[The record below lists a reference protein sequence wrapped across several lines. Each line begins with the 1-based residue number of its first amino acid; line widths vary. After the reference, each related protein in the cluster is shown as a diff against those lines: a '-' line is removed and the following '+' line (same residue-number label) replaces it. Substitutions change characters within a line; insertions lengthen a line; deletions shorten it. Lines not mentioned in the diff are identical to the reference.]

1 MMELPLTSLILIA
14 SLVVLVLVAVLWKLR
29 ARKKPAATPR
39 PKSPAQQTP
48 RPSVS
53 ASKAEEA
60 APAASAAAQIEEVS
74 ILDEVE
80 IYLSYGHL
88 EQASTTLRWYVDHH
102 RGDQEQ
108 ARRLLEIYLA
118 LGDADHYAEILERLC
133 EDPAATGVD
142 CREDI
147 FAGLQMDP
155 QNLQLRVLAEVL
167 LGMSVAAIEAELAQ
181 RRPQRVDTGQA
192 MAHRA
197 LAEAR
202 QDLEQAIV
210 NPEPF
215 DLGDISLSGFNVPTD
230 KSQRREAESPGPTQD
245 NFPLLVGEMSL
256 GVLDEAETTAVA
268 GIISPLIAARQLRA
282 AGQDDVAERILRRNL
297 ILDPR
302 KLALHVELLELLY
315 HRRQA
320 ATYAEE
326 LLYLYLTL
334 WGAGAALR
342 HRLLHYGRHLGAHL
356 LWPELENI
364 DDNEYRLAPLAEQYG
379 LYVPI
384 TAIPISSPPLIL
396 EQIRRDNVIATANQD
411 DSVLHEFNQLLDY
424 GQVEEAVALL
434 EMATIAQ
441 PANGDYYAPLL
452 EMYERMDAQDRF
464 SDFIKAVLAADTQP
478 DEEIMR
484 QMFDLA
490 ERLQRRTRHAI

>member
-14 SLVVLVLVAVLWKLR
+14 SLVVLVLIAVLWKLR
-29 ARKKPAATPR
+29 TQKKPTAAPR
-39 PKSPAQQTP
+39 PKSTVQKAP
-48 RPSVS
+48 RPSAGEVL
-53 ASKAEEA
+53 EA

-88 EQASTTLRWYVDHH
+88 EQAATTLRWCVDHH
-102 RGDQEQ
+102 PGDQEQ

-118 LGDADHYAEILERLC
+118 LADVDRYAEILERLC
-133 EDPAATGVD
+133 EHPAHGGVD

-155 QNLQLRVLAEVL
+155 QNLQLRVLAEAL

-181 RRPQRVDTGQA
+181 RRPQRSDTGPA
-192 MAHRA
+192 LAHIA

-202 QDLEQAIV
+202 QNLEQAIV

-215 DLGDISLSGFNVPTD
+215 DLGGINLSGFNAPTD
-230 KSQRREAESPGPTQD
+230 RGQSREAESPVPTQD
-245 NFPLLVGEMSL
+245 NRPLLVGEMPL

-268 GIISPLIAARQLRA
+268 GIISPLTAARQLRA
-282 AGQDDVAERILRRNL
+282 AGQDDVAERLLRRNL

-302 KLALHVELLELLY
+302 KLALHVELLELL
-315 HRRQA
+315 HRRRQA

-342 HRLLHYGRHLGAHL
+342 HRLLHHGQHLGAHP
-356 LWPELENI
+356 LWSELDDI
-364 DDNEYRLAPLAEQYG
+364 DGNEHRLAPLAEQYG

-396 EQIRRDNVIATANQD
+396 EQIRRDNVIVTADHD
-411 DSVLHEFNQLLDY
+411 DSILHEFNQLLDY
-424 GQVEEAVALL
+424 GQVEEAVSLL

-464 SDFIKAVLAADTQP
+464 SDFIKSVLAADTQP

>member
-1 MMELPLTSLILIA
+1 VQKA
-14 SLVVLVLVAVLWKLR
+14 
-29 ARKKPAATPR
+29 
-39 PKSPAQQTP
+39 P
-48 RPSVS
+48 RPS
-53 ASKAEEA
+53 ASTGKVQGA

-118 LGDADHYAEILERLC
+118 LADVDRYAEILERLC
-133 EDPAATGVD
+133 EHPAHGGVD

-155 QNLQLRVLAEVL
+155 QNLQLRVLAEAL

-181 RRPQRVDTGQA
+181 RRPQRTDTGPA
-192 MAHRA
+192 LAHIA

-202 QDLEQAIV
+202 QNLEQAIV

-215 DLGDISLSGFNVPTD
+215 DLGGINLSGFNAPTD
-230 KSQRREAESPGPTQD
+230 RGRGRGREAESPGPTQD
-245 NFPLLVGEMSL
+245 NRPLLVGEMSL

-268 GIISPLIAARQLRA
+268 GIISPLTAARQLRA
-282 AGQDDVAERILRRNL
+282 AGQDDVAERLLRRNL

-342 HRLLHYGRHLGAHL
+342 HRLLHHGQHLGAHP
-356 LWPELENI
+356 LWSELDNI
-364 DDNEYRLAPLAEQYG
+364 DGNEHRLAPLAEQYG

-396 EQIRRDNVIATANQD
+396 EQIRRDNVIVTADHD
-411 DSVLHEFNQLLDY
+411 DSILHEFNQLLDY
-424 GQVEEAVALL
+424 GQVEEAVSLL

-464 SDFIKAVLAADTQP
+464 SDFIKSVLAADTQP

>member
-14 SLVVLVLVAVLWKLR
+14 SLVVLVLIAVLWKLR
-29 ARKKPAATPR
+29 TQKKPTAAPR
-39 PKSPAQQTP
+39 PKSTVQKAP
-48 RPSVS
+48 RPS
-53 ASKAEEA
+53 ASTGKVQEA

-118 LGDADHYAEILERLC
+118 LADVDRYAEILERLC
-133 EDPAATGVD
+133 EHPAHGGVD

-155 QNLQLRVLAEVL
+155 QNLQLRVLAEAL

-181 RRPQRVDTGQA
+181 RRPQRTDTGPA
-192 MAHRA
+192 LAHIA

-202 QDLEQAIV
+202 QNLEQAIV

-215 DLGDISLSGFNVPTD
+215 DLGGINLSGFNAPTD
-230 KSQRREAESPGPTQD
+230 RGRGREAESPGPTQD
-245 NFPLLVGEMSL
+245 NRPLLVGEMSL

-268 GIISPLIAARQLRA
+268 GIISPLTAARQLRA
-282 AGQDDVAERILRRNL
+282 AGQDDVAERLLRRNL

-342 HRLLHYGRHLGAHL
+342 HRLLHHGQHLGAHP
-356 LWPELENI
+356 LWSELDNI
-364 DDNEYRLAPLAEQYG
+364 DGNEHRLAPLAEQYG

-396 EQIRRDNVIATANQD
+396 EQIRRDNVIVAADHD
-411 DSVLHEFNQLLDY
+411 DSILHEFNQLLDY
-424 GQVEEAVALL
+424 GQVEEAVSLL

-464 SDFIKAVLAADTQP
+464 SDFIKSVLAADTQP

>member
-1 MMELPLTSLILIA
+1 MMGLPLTSLILIA
-14 SLVVLVLVAVLWKLR
+14 SLVVLVLIAVLWKLHTQ
-29 ARKKPAATPR
+29 KKPAAAPR
-39 PKSPAQQTP
+39 PRSTVQQTP
-48 RPSVS
+48 RAS
-53 ASKAEEA
+53 AGKVQEA

-108 ARRLLEIYLA
+108 TRRLLEIYLA
-118 LGDADHYAEILERLC
+118 LADVDRYAEILERLC
-133 EDPAATGVD
+133 EHTAHAGVD

-147 FAGLQMDP
+147 FAGLQLDP
-155 QNLQLRVLAEVL
+155 QNLQLRVLAEAL
-167 LGMSVAAIEAELAQ
+167 LGMSVAAIEAELVQ
-181 RRPQRVDTGQA
+181 RRPQRADSGPTL
-192 MAHRA
+192 AHNA

-202 QDLEQAIV
+202 QNLEQAIV

-215 DLGDISLSGFNVPTD
+215 DLGDINLSGFNAPTD
-230 KSQRREAESPGPTQD
+230 KSQGREAESPGPAQD
-245 NFPLLVGEMSL
+245 NRPLLVGEMSL
-256 GVLDEAETTAVA
+256 GALDEAETTVVA
-268 GIISPLIAARQLRA
+268 GIISPLTAARQLRA
-282 AGQDDVAERILRRNL
+282 AGQDDVAERLLRRNL

-315 HRRQA
+315 QRRQA

-342 HRLLHYGRHLGAHL
+342 HRLLHHGQQLGAHP
-356 LWPELENI
+356 LWSELDGI
-364 DDNEYRLAPLAEQYG
+364 DGNEHRLAPLAEQYG

-396 EQIRRDNVIATANQD
+396 EQIRRDNIIVAADHD
-411 DSVLHEFNQLLDY
+411 DSILHEFNQLLDY
-424 GQVEEAVALL
+424 GQVEEAVSLL

-464 SDFIKAVLAADTQP
+464 SDFIQAVLAADTQP